1 MKKFYFAPAHW
12 GVLMLAVLLV
22 QPTMA
27 ENPIAIAIHGGAGTI
42 LKQDLSDEKEA
53 SIRADLEAAV
63 KAGYAILE
71 GGGSST
77 EAVLAAITLLE
88 DSPNFNAGKGAVLNQ
103 QGNVELDAS
112 IMRGEDRQ
120 AGAIAGVYGVKNP
133 ILLAHKVMTVS
144 PHVLLSGEGAET
156 FAKQNNIQFEN
167 ADYFKTPYRIEQLK
181 KIQDQEKA
189 QADLNHNSNLDNQ
202 YKQSWFSTVGT
213 VAVDKFGNLAAG
225 TSTGGT
231 ANKRWGRIGD
241 SPIIGAGTY
250 ADDRYC
256 AVSATGH
263 GEYFI
268 RAAVAHDICARV
280 AYQQLSINAAAE
292 QVINQ
297 DLVAMGGDG
306 GIIAVAPDGE
316 IAMVFNTP
324 GMYRASVDKEGK
336 VTVAIYKQSTDSE
349 NEEVNE
355 GFANE

>member
-1 MKKFYFAPAHW
+1 MKRFYLSPVYW
-12 GVLMLAVLLV
+12 GLLLLVLMA
-22 QPTMA
+22 QTAMA
-27 ENPIAIAIHGGAGTI
+27 ESPIAIAIHGGAGTI
-42 LKQDLSDEKEA
+42 LKQNLSQQQEA
-53 SIRADLEAAV
+53 SIRTDLEAAV
-63 KAGYAILE
+63 TAGYAILE

-77 EAVLAAITLLE
+77 EAVLTAITMLE

-112 IMRGEDRQ
+112 IMRGQDRA

-133 ILLAHKVMTVS
+133 ILLAHKVMTDS

-156 FAKQNNIQFEN
+156 FAKQSNIQFEN

-181 KIQDQEKA
+181 KIQDEEKA
-189 QADLNHNSNLDNQ
+189 QARLDHEDTLENA
-202 YKQSWFSTVGT
+202 YKESWFSTVGA
-213 VAVDKFGNLAAG
+213 VAVDKFGKLAAG

-268 RAAVAHDICARV
+268 RASVTHDICARV

-292 QVINQ
+292 QVVNQ
-297 DLVAMGGDG
+297 DLVEMGGDG

-336 VTVAIYKQSTDSE
+336 VTVAIYRQSAETDQQNSE
-349 NEEVNE
+349 
-355 GFANE
+355 